1 MYGVA
6 RAIRLLC
13 WQSDAQLAVVPM
25 QDLLQLGSEARM
37 NTPAVSEGNW
47 RFRLEALPSAR
58 LQEVLREEVMAFGR
72 AGK

>member
-1 MYGVA
+1 
-6 RAIRLLC
+6 
-13 WQSDAQLAVVPM
+13 
-25 QDLLQLGSEARM
+25 M